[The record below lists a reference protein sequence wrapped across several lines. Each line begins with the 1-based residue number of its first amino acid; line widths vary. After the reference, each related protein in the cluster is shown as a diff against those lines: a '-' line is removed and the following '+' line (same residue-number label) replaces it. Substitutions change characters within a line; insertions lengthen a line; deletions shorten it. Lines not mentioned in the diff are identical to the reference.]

1 MSTQVIV
8 IGKPE
13 KGKTKT
19 AIEFRSFLN
28 SELKTSDRGAFSPSY
43 YKYIELICKNYA
55 LGCDLMFAYNDPNE
69 RSFGALYIGHFNDGV
84 VNDSVE
90 E

>member
-28 SELKTSDRGAFSPSY
+28 SELQTTDRGTYSPSH
-43 YKYIELICKNYA
+43 YKYIELICKDYA
-55 LGCDLMFAYNDPNE
+55 LGCDLMFAYNDPND
-69 RSFGALYIGHFNDGV
+69 RSCGALYIGHFNDGV
-84 VNDSVE
+84 VNDRVVE
-90 E
+90 

>member
-8 IGKPE
+8 IEKPE

-28 SELKTSDRGAFSPSY
+28 TSLKISDAPYSPSH
-43 YKYIELICKNYA
+43 YKYIELICKDYA
-55 LGCDLMFAYNDPNE
+55 LGCDLMFAYNDPNG
-69 RSFGALYIGHFNDGV
+69 RSFGDLFIGYFNDGV
-84 VNDSVE
+84 VNDRVVE
-90 E
+90 

>member
-19 AIEFRSFLN
+19 AIEFQSFLN
-28 SELKTSDRGAFSPSY
+28 TNLNINFGAHSPSS
-43 YKYIELICKNYA
+43 YKYIELICKDYA
-55 LGCDLMFAYNDPNE
+55 LGCDLMFAYNDPND
-69 RSFGALYIGHFNDGV
+69 RSCGALYIGHFNDGV
-84 VNDSVE
+84 VNDRVVE
-90 E
+90 

>member
-13 KGKTKT
+13 KGKIKT

-28 SELKTSDRGAFSPSY
+28 TNLNIDGSAYSPSH
-43 YKYIELICKNYA
+43 YKYIELICKDYA
-55 LGCDLMFAYNDPNE
+55 LGFDLMFAYDDPNG
-69 RSFGALYIGHFNDGV
+69 RSFGVLYIGHFNDGV
-84 VNDSVE
+84 VE
-90 E
+90 

>member
-28 SELKTSDRGAFSPSY
+28 TSLKIDDATYSPSH

-55 LGCDLMFAYNDPNE
+55 LGCDLMFAYNDPND
-69 RSFGALYIGHFNDGV
+69 RSFGELYIGHFNDGV
-84 VNDSVE
+84 VNDSIVE
-90 E
+90 

>member
-19 AIEFRSFLN
+19 AIEFQSFLN
-28 SELKTSDRGAFSPSY
+28 TNLNINFGAHSPSS
-43 YKYIELICKNYA
+43 YKYIELICKDYA
-55 LGCDLMFAYNDPNE
+55 HGFDLMFAYHDPNG
-69 RSFGALYIGHFNDGV
+69 RSFGVLYIGHFNDGV
-84 VNDSVE
+84 VNDRVVE
-90 E
+90 

>member
-19 AIEFRSFLN
+19 AIEFQRFLD
-28 SELKTSDRGAFSPSY
+28 TSLRIDDGAYSPSH
-43 YKYIELICKNYA
+43 YKYIELICKDYA

-69 RSFGALYIGHFNDGV
+69 RSCGVLYIGHFNDGI
-84 VNDSVE
+84 VNDSEVE
-90 E
+90 

>member
-13 KGKTKT
+13 KRKAKT
-19 AIEFRSFLN
+19 AIEFQSFLN
-28 SELKTSDRGAFSPSY
+28 SSLKIDSNAYSPSH

-55 LGCDLMFAYNDPNE
+55 LGFDLMFAYNDPNY
-69 RSFGALYIGHFNDGV
+69 RSCGELYIGYFNDGV
-84 VNDSVE
+84 INDGVE

>member
-19 AIEFRSFLN
+19 AIEFQSFLN
-28 SELKTSDRGAFSPSY
+28 TNLNIDGSAYSPSH
-43 YKYIELICKNYA
+43 YKYIELICKDYA
-55 LGCDLMFAYNDPNE
+55 LGFDLMFAYKDPNE
-69 RSFGALYIGHFNDGV
+69 RSFGVLYIGHFNDGV
-84 VNDSVE
+84 VNDRVVE
-90 E
+90 